1 MDYRVYKLSLREYI
15 YGGLIFT
22 ALACLLSYLF
32 YCSLWPLVI
41 LMPCIFLFYRY
52 MGSFLH
58 SRRQRTITIEFKDM
72 LISLSSLLSTGHSLE
87 NAITEVKSEIF
98 TLHGSCIMYNELLM
112 MEKRIQLNI
121 PVETAFSDFAYRT
134 DIEIIHTFSQIL
146 SIAKQTGGDL
156 RSIIL
161 SATSNIS
168 SQIDIRMEISAHLA
182 SQRLELYIMA
192 AMPPVIM
199 IYIKLT
205 HEGFFDSVYHNLLGI
220 IVMTFCLGL
229 YVASVFIAYRILS
242 AIQ

>member
-22 ALACLLSYLF
+22 AIACLLSYLF
-32 YCSLWPLVI
+32 YCSPWPLVI

-58 SRRQRTITIEFKDM
+58 RRRQQTITIEFKDM

-87 NAITEVKSEIF
+87 NAITEVKNEIF
-98 TLHGSCIMYNELLM
+98 TLHGSCIIYDELLM

-156 RSIIL
+156 RTIIL

-168 SQIDIRMEISAHLA
+168 SQIDIRMEIGAHLA
-182 SQRLELYIMA
+182 GQKLELYIMA
-192 AMPPVIM
+192 AMPPAIM

-205 HEGFFDSVYHNLLGI
+205 HEGFFDSVYHNLLGVI
-220 IVMTFCLGL
+220 IMTFCLGL

-242 AIQ
+242 ATQ